1 MFLSNWS
8 RPMFFYD
15 EGAAGGAPASEQ
27 TPDAGAS
34 GGKTFTQEEV
44 NRLVGDARKDGR
56 SSGEKSLLESL
67 GLKSADDLKGIVQ
80 SAREAEEKNKTELQ
94 KAQDAATQAASA
106 LEEERQAHTATK
118 DTFTKRLLDGE
129 IRIAASAAMLDK
141 DGKKVVRPAFRKEAL
156 DDVTLLI
163 DRTLITEKD
172 GKFEGL
178 DKALDALAKAKP
190 YLLAGEAQTPKGTP
204 PTNGQRRSETA
215 QTSERRP
222 TPTL

>member
-1 MFLSNWS
+1 MFGLWS

-27 TPDAGAS
+27 APNAGAE

-56 SSGEKSLLESL
+56 SSGEKALLESL

-80 SAREAEEKNKTELQ
+80 AARDAEEKNKTELQ
-94 KAQDAATQAASA
+94 KAQDAATNAASA
-106 LEEERQAHTATK
+106 LEEEKRQRVEEHDA
-118 DTFTKRLLDGE
+118 FTRRLLDGE
-129 IRIAASAAMLDK
+129 IRIAASAAVMDK

-163 DRTLITEKD
+163 DRTSITEKN

-178 DKALDALAKAKP
+178 DKALETLAKSKP

-204 PTNGQRRSETA
+204 PTNGQRRTEVS
-215 QTSERRP
+215 QSSERRP

>member
-1 MFLSNWS
+1 MFGMWS
-8 RPMFFYD
+8 RPLFFFD

-27 TPDAGAS
+27 APNAGAE

-56 SSGEKSLLESL
+56 TSGEKSLLESL

-80 SAREAEEKNKTELQ
+80 AARDAEEKNKTELQ
-94 KAQDAATQAASA
+94 KAQDTATQSADA
-106 LEEERQAHTATK
+106 LEEEKRQREEERNG
-118 DTFTKRLLDGE
+118 FTKRLLDGE
-129 IRIAASAAMLDK
+129 IRIAASAATMDK

-190 YLLAGEAQTPKGTP
+190 YLLAGEAQAPKGTP
-204 PTNGQRRSETA
+204 PTSGQRRTEVS
-215 QTSERRP
+215 QSGERRP